1 MEIVKIVGV
10 GLIATVLV
18 ILLKQYRPEF
28 ALYLSLAAGVLLF
41 SMVIGKM
48 ASIVELLQNL
58 ANKSNFHS
66 QFLLILL
73 KITGIAI
80 LTEFA
85 VSIAKDAGESAIAS
99 KIDLAGKVLVISL
112 SVPILKNI
120 LETINT
126 LLP

>member
-41 SMVIGKM
+41 SMVIGKV

-66 QFLLILL
+66 QFLFILL

-112 SVPILKNI
+112 SIPILTN
-120 LETINT
+120 LVETITT

>member
-1 MEIVKIVGV
+1 MGV

-28 ALYLSLAAGVLLF
+28 ALYLSLAAGILLF
-41 SMVIGKM
+41 SMVIGKV

-66 QFLLILL
+66 QFLFILL

-85 VSIAKDAGESAIAS
+85 VSIAKDAGESAIAN

-112 SVPILKNI
+112 SIPILTN
-120 LETINT
+120 LVETITT

>member
-28 ALYLSLAAGVLLF
+28 ALYLSLAAGILLF
-41 SMVIGKM
+41 SMVIGKV

-66 QFLLILL
+66 QFLFILL

-85 VSIAKDAGESAIAS
+85 VSIAKDAGESAIAN

-112 SVPILKNI
+112 SIPILTN
-120 LETINT
+120 LVETITT

>member
-58 ANKSNFHS
+58 ANKSNFYS

-112 SVPILKNI
+112 SVPILTN
-120 LETINT
+120 LVETITT

>member
-10 GLIATVLV
+10 GLISTVLV

-41 SMVIGKM
+41 SMVIGKV
-48 ASIVELLQNL
+48 AGIVELLQNL

-66 QFLLILL
+66 QFLSILL

-85 VSIAKDAGESAIAS
+85 VSVAKDAGESAIAS
-99 KIDLAGKVLVISL
+99 KIDLAGKVIVISL
-112 SVPILKNI
+112 SIPILTS
-120 LETINT
+120 LVETITT

>member
-41 SMVIGKM
+41 SMVIGKV

-66 QFLLILL
+66 QFLFILL

-99 KIDLAGKVLVISL
+99 KIDLAGKVFVISL
-112 SVPILKNI
+112 SIPILTN
-120 LETINT
+120 LVETITT

>member
-10 GLIATVLV
+10 GLVATVLV

-41 SMVIGKM
+41 SMVIGKV

-66 QFLLILL
+66 QFLWILL

-112 SVPILKNI
+112 SIPILTN
-120 LETINT
+120 LVETITT

>member
-85 VSIAKDAGESAIAS
+85 VSICKDMGESSIAS
-99 KIDLAGKVLVISL
+99 KVDLGGKILVISL
-112 SVPILKNI
+112 SIPVISATLSGL
-120 LETINT
+120 LE
-126 LLP
+126 LLQ

>member
-41 SMVIGKM
+41 SMVIGKV

-66 QFLLILL
+66 QFLYILL

-112 SVPILKNI
+112 SIPILTN
-120 LETINT
+120 LVETITT